1 MKKVKKA
8 FEKWKEK
15 MKRREWAERK
25 FGELDHVNKKKLM
38 ERNAA
43 KLRKE
48 MTAPEKKVLS
58 LLKKLDV
65 KYESQKILGDFIYD
79 FYLPE
84 YKLLI
89 EVDGDYYHGHPEK
102 YELNEL
108 NAMQRR
114 IKQNDIMKD
123 KLAKG
128 LKYGLLRFW
137 ECDINENEEDIK
149 TKILEYIDEH
159 QE

>member
-1 MKKVKKA
+1 MKKTKKA

-25 FGELDHVNKKKLM
+25 FGEFDHVKKKKLL

-48 MTAPEKKVLS
+48 MTAPEKKIS
-58 LLKKLDV
+58 ALLKELDFDF
-65 KYESQKILGDFIYD
+65 ESQKILGDFIYD
-79 FYLPE
+79 FYIPM

-89 EVDGDYYHGHPEK
+89 EVDGDYYHGHPDK
-102 YELNEL
+102 YAINEL
-108 NAMQRR
+108 NALQRR

-123 KLAKG
+123 KLARG
-128 LKYGLLRFW
+128 LRYGLLRFW
-137 ECDINENEEDIK
+137 ECDINDNEEEVK
-149 TKILEYIDEH
+149 RTILAYTNGY

>member
-1 MKKVKKA
+1 MKKTKKA

-25 FGELDHVNKKKLM
+25 FGELDHVNKKKLL

-48 MTAPEKKVLS
+48 MTAPEKKIS
-58 LLKKLDV
+58 ALLKELDFDF
-65 KYESQKILGDFIYD
+65 ESQKILGDFIYD
-79 FYLPE
+79 FYIPT

-89 EVDGDYYHGHPEK
+89 EVDGDYYHGHPDK
-102 YELNEL
+102 YAINEL
-108 NAMQRR
+108 NALQRR
-114 IKQNDIMKD
+114 VKQNDVMKD
-123 KLAKG
+123 KLARG
-128 LKYGLLRFW
+128 LRYGLLRFW
-137 ECDINENEEDIK
+137 ECDINDNEEEVK
-149 TKILEYIDEH
+149 RTILAYTDGY